1 MARLRYF
8 RGSTLVETLVS
19 MTLIL
24 IIMGAS
30 FTALSGVVQ
39 STKNQVR
46 FRASFI
52 VKDILA
58 NENPGS
64 LKDTSQADYG
74 GFFIEQELLPFD
86 DSSALR
92 VMVVN
97 AVTPDGKVIFSG
109 RRLVVSDDDLKPEV
123 VYDVVINKEID

>member
-19 MTLIL
+19 MTLIM

-30 FTALSGVVQ
+30 FTALSGIAQ

-52 VKDILA
+52 VKNLLA
-58 NENPGS
+58 DENPGCIQNI
-64 LKDTSQADYG
+64 SQTDYG
-74 GFFIEQELLPFD
+74 SFYIEQELLPFE

-97 AVTPDGKVIFSG
+97 AVTPGGKVIFSG
-109 RRLVVSDDDLKPEV
+109 RRLVVADDGLKPAV
-123 VYDVVINKEID
+123 IDDVVILRK

>member
-19 MTLIL
+19 MTLIM

-30 FTALSGVVQ
+30 FTALSGIAQ
-39 STKNQVR
+39 STKNQAR

-52 VKDILA
+52 VKDLLA
-58 NENPGS
+58 DENSGGLQS
-64 LKDTSQADYG
+64 SSQTDYG
-74 GFFIEQELLPFD
+74 GFFIEQESLPFD

-97 AVTPDGKVIFSG
+97 AVNPDGKVIFSG
-109 RRLVVSDDDLKPEV
+109 RRLVVADDDLKPALV
-123 VYDVVINKEID
+123 NDVAVTWK

>member
-1 MARLRYF
+1 M
-8 RGSTLVETLVS
+8 
-19 MTLIL
+19 

-30 FTALSGVVQ
+30 FTALSGIAQ
-39 STKNQVR
+39 STRNQAR

-52 VKDILA
+52 VREFLTD
-58 NENPGS
+58 ENAGD
-64 LKDTSQADYG
+64 LQDTSQTDYG

-97 AVTPDGKVIFSG
+97 AVTPDSKVIFSG
-109 RRLVVSDDDLKPEV
+109 RRLVVANDDSKPALV
-123 VYDVVINKEID
+123 NDVAVTWK

>member
-1 MARLRYF
+1 MAQLRLC

-19 MTLIL
+19 MTLIM

-30 FTALSGVVQ
+30 FTALSGIAQ
-39 STKNQVR
+39 STKNQAR

-52 VKDILA
+52 VKNLLA
-58 NENPGS
+58 DENPGD
-64 LKDTSQADYG
+64 LQDNTQIDYG
-74 GFFIEQELLPFD
+74 GFFIEQELVPFD

-109 RRLVVSDDDLKPEV
+109 RRLVVADDDLIPAIID
-123 VYDVVINKEID
+123 DVVINRK